1 VKAEDLPIIYTDDD
15 SRRPYS
21 DSDRVVLTGDVGAFT
36 QEAQAM
42 WTLLDDDAT
51 APISFLTPTT
61 SYINQGSSEFQAL
74 ISAYALTPGLSYT
87 FQLSAKYTCDTCT
100 DTAST
105 STVHVT
111 VNKPPRGGNLI
122 VTPVIGTSLLTVFY
136 LSSYYWVDDVEDMPL
151 NYAFQYYTV
160 HPSEVIVTKKSG
172 EVPYHTSYISQGLQ
186 QEGYIV
192 TCLVIAIDVYG
203 SEGNASVQL
212 IVLPPNYINAAIT
225 TSSTIIDESL
235 ANEDLTAL
243 TQAVSASLSYINS
256 VDCTVPQQCS
266 SINRQSCSATEGTC
280 GPCLASYVGPSGDS
294 NIACQAEG
302 VYRATG
308 DVCTNPNQ
316 CVGGLYTAGVCAE
329 RVKECPDN
337 CGRVL
342 DSALNTIISTNNS
355 GVCVYSN
362 INGIEIGSDE
372 CLISDTTCSATC
384 LCPAGSRGKDCS
396 LNNVEVA
403 DLRTYREYL

>member
-21 DSDRVVLTGDVGAFT
+21 DSDRVVLIGDVGAFT

-51 APISFLTPTT
+51 APISFSTPTT

-111 VNKPPRGGNLI
+111 VNKPPRGGNWI
-122 VTPVIGTSLLTVFY
+122 VTPVIGTSLLTVSY

-172 EVPYHTSYISQGLQ
+172 EVPYHTSYIS
-186 QEGYIV
+186 
-192 TCLVIAIDVYG
+192 
-203 SEGNASVQL
+203 
-212 IVLPPNYINAAIT
+212 
-225 TSSTIIDESL
+225 
-235 ANEDLTAL
+235 
-243 TQAVSASLSYINS
+243 
-256 VDCTVPQQCS
+256 
-266 SINRQSCSATEGTC
+266 
-280 GPCLASYVGPSGDS
+280 
-294 NIACQAEG
+294 
-302 VYRATG
+302 
-308 DVCTNPNQ
+308 
-316 CVGGLYTAGVCAE
+316 
-329 RVKECPDN
+329 
-337 CGRVL
+337 
-342 DSALNTIISTNNS
+342 
-355 GVCVYSN
+355 
-362 INGIEIGSDE
+362 
-372 CLISDTTCSATC
+372 
-384 LCPAGSRGKDCS
+384 
-396 LNNVEVA
+396 
-403 DLRTYREYL
+403 